1 MRLIIRIL
9 EFCQRDLNGIKY
21 KDCLRQLEYQNDD
34 VLLKMPV
41 RDVYFSDFS
50 LEIIRKDL
58 EGLRSKSIEFYDYE
72 NKVWSAC
79 GIIEKPHVF
88 GRTGMME
95 FKIDLKFW
103 KELRNIAHGIR
114 RCELNKVLILPTVYA
129 MWFYM
134 FISEKDTPINITID
148 NLKERLGISKDDYKR
163 SNGKDRIDHLEER
176 VIKPSQKALNDS
188 CPYTF
193 KYEKIR
199 ENPDN
204 KRSPVKSLRIT
215 PVFQDRKS
223 VV

>member
-1 MRLIIRIL
+1 MVRRMKRKVEIIIRTDNQDISISWLFVWAKYKSTLTIHQMRLIIRIL

-148 NLKERLGISKDDYKR
+148 NLKG
-163 SNGKDRIDHLEER
+163 
-176 VIKPSQKALNDS
+176 
-188 CPYTF
+188 
-193 KYEKIR
+193 
-199 ENPDN
+199 
-204 KRSPVKSLRIT
+204 
-215 PVFQDRKS
+215 
-223 VV
+223 